1 MPTGHRRHT
10 LTEHPSA
17 LAHHFDNLAQQ
28 YASVN
33 LGMWLFLLTEIMFFG
48 GLFAGYTVYRT
59 AYPEAFAAGSHHLDV
74 WLGGIN
80 TVVLLASSLTMAIAV
95 QAAQSGQRQQL
106 VIFLLL
112 TILCGLLFLGLK
124 AVEYS
129 HKFTAHL
136 VPGKHFL
143 FAGPLAG
150 QVQLFFGFYFG
161 MTGMHAVHMII
172 GLGLLGLYTWQAWR
186 GQLSPTYA
194 APVEMLGLYWHFV
207 DIVWIFLFP
216 LLYLLGRH

>member
-1 MPTGHRRHT
+1 MPTDRRRCT
-10 LTEHPSA
+10 LTEHSAA
-17 LAHHFDNLAQQ
+17 LAHHFDTLTQQ
-28 YASVN
+28 YESVS

-59 AYPEAFAAGSHHLDV
+59 FYPEAFAAASHHLDIV
-74 WLGGIN
+74 LGGVN
-80 TVVLLASSLTMAIAV
+80 TVVLLASSLTMALAV
-95 QAAQSGQRQQL
+95 HAAQSGQRQHL
-106 VIFLLL
+106 VLFLLL
-112 TILCGLLFLGLK
+112 TIGFGLMFLGIK

-129 HKFTAHL
+129 HKFADHL
-136 VPGKHFL
+136 VPGKSFV

-161 MTGMHAVHMII
+161 MTGMHAVHMLI
-172 GLGLLGLYTWQAWR
+172 GIGLLGLYTLQAWR
-186 GQLSPTYA
+186 GQFTATYA